1 MDYRAS
7 KIIVNE
13 TGGSGEGHSGEDL
26 SEANHKLYLMSVM
39 GSSESMCVKP
49 DTCGVSDSTVH
60 VIYYLLTNFSQ
71 PLFQARCFNFI
82 YNTFCFFFWGSINL
96 ISLLLSIVIVP
107 D

>member
-13 TGGSGEGHSGEDL
+13 TGGQVKDAVERTSL
-26 SEANHKLYLMSVM
+26 RQIINFFLMSVM

-60 VIYYLLTNFSQ
+60 VIYYLLTNFSH

-82 YNTFCFFFWGSINL
+82 YNTFCFSFWGSINL
-96 ISLLLSIVIVP
+96 ISLLLSTVIVP